1 MAQSHQIEPHAITN
15 VWQFL
20 TYRSNDCVWFN
31 YIPFEDSG
39 RVTGGTRVQ
48 VWDQA
53 GMGVRF

>member
-31 YIPFEDSG
+31 YIPFEDSQAVSQEEQECRFG
-39 RVTGGTRVQ
+39 IRQ
-48 VWDQA
+48 VW
-53 GMGVRF
+53 M